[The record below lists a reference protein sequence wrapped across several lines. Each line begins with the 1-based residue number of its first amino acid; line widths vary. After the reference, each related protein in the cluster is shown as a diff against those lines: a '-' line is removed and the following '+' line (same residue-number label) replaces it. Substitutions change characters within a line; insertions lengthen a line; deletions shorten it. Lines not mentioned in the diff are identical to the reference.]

1 MALRGDLPRIFASTR
16 GANTPVASQ
25 WLGSGLAILLILANG
40 SRSTAG
46 LFTFVILL
54 STVSVLVV
62 YFVGSLAAWKHSRRA
77 ERPIIVVA
85 LGFSIFALWGSGA
98 EANAWGLVLLATGYV
113 LRLVMRRL
121 NSRASTS
128 PAEET
133 SPAAPPGSTA

>member
-1 MALRGDLPRIFASTR
+1 
-16 GANTPVASQ
+16 
-25 WLGSGLAILLILANG
+25 
-40 SRSTAG
+40 
-46 LFTFVILL
+46 
-54 STVSVLVV
+54 VV

-128 PAEET
+128 PAAEA